1 MAESPKGALPL
12 TTLRR
17 QIDEIDGTIHDLL
30 MRRIE
35 LARRIGEEKS
45 QARGVPYRPAREAQI
60 LRRLAERHHGPF
72 PFSVAVRIWREIIAA
87 SLSVEGKFTVSV
99 YVPEPLESGLAY
111 LALARAHF
119 GSQTPLLQA
128 RTEAGVLRAVRD
140 GKAAVGVLPIA
151 SDSHTARASADPWWY
166 TLIAGGG
173 DRPRIVASLPWLTS
187 TDTGSDDARAMAVAR
202 VRPEDSGDDISLVAF
217 ESTENISRDRIR
229 KEAEGA
235 GLSLDWA
242 ATWTQDQQSTRW
254 QLAQIDGFLP
264 EYDPRL
270 AGLVTTLDGELTRF
284 VNLGCYA
291 KPGNGTMP

>member
-1 MAESPKGALPL
+1 
-12 TTLRR
+12 
-17 QIDEIDGTIHDLL
+17 
-30 MRRIE
+30 
-35 LARRIGEEKS
+35 
-45 QARGVPYRPAREAQI
+45 
-60 LRRLAERHHGPF
+60 
-72 PFSVAVRIWREIIAA
+72 
-87 SLSVEGKFTVSV
+87 
-99 YVPEPLESGLAY
+99 
-111 LALARAHF
+111 
-119 GSQTPLLQA
+119 
-128 RTEAGVLRAVRD
+128 
-140 GKAAVGVLPIA
+140 
-151 SDSHTARASADPWWY
+151 
-166 TLIAGGG
+166 
-173 DRPRIVASLPWLTS
+173 
-187 TDTGSDDARAMAVAR
+187 MAVAR

-291 KPGNGTMP
+291 KPGNWTMP